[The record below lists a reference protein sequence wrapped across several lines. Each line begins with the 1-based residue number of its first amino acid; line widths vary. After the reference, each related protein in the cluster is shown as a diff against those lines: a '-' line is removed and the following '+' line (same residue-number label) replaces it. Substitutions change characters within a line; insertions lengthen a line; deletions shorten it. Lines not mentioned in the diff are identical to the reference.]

1 MNNVNIITTTT
12 TTMITVTITLTI
24 TIPITVSM
32 KPAVNNND
40 CYKNNSNSYKNNN
53 NNEGIQQWT
62 LHKVAL
68 VVHCDHPCPTE
79 IWNVRFYEG
88 RKTEG
93 PAGKPED
100 LRENRRTR
108 GKTLGA
114 GENPRSRDVNQ
125 QKTQP
130 TCDTSSGNWTQTAV
144 EILDFP
150 AHTS

>member
-53 NNEGIQQWT
+53 NNDGILQWT

-68 VVHCDHPCPTE
+68 VSTVTIQVQLKFGVFVFMKGGKPKDPQENRRTC
-79 IWNVRFYEG
+79 G
-88 RKTEG
+88 KTEG
-93 PAGKPED
+93 PAGKPSEP
-100 LRENRRTR
+100 E
-108 GKTLGA
+108 KTLGA
-114 GENPRSRDVNQ
+114 G
-125 QKTQP
+125 T
-130 TCDTSSGNWTQTAV
+130 
-144 EILDFP
+144 
-150 AHTS
+150 

>member
-24 TIPITVSM
+24 TIPIAVSM

-40 CYKNNSNSYKNNN
+40 CYKNNSNSYKNND
-53 NNEGIQQWT
+53 GIQQWT

-93 PAGKPED
+93 PAGKPKD
-100 LRENRRTR
+100 PWENRRTR
-108 GKTLGA
+108 RKTL
-114 GENPRSRDVNQ
+114 NQ
-125 QKTQP
+125 QKAQP
-130 TCDTSSGNWTQTAV
+130 TCDTSSGNWTQAAV

>member
-1 MNNVNIITTTT
+1 
-12 TTMITVTITLTI
+12 MITVTITLTI

-32 KPAVNNND
+32 KPAVNNYD

-53 NNEGIQQWT
+53 NNDGIQQWT

-79 IWNVRFYEG
+79 IWNIRFYEG

-108 GKTLGA
+108 GKTEGPAGKPSEPEKTLGA
-114 GENPRSRDVNQ
+114 G
-125 QKTQP
+125 T
-130 TCDTSSGNWTQTAV
+130 
-144 EILDFP
+144 
-150 AHTS
+150 

>member
-53 NNEGIQQWT
+53 NNDGILQWT

-68 VVHCDHPCPTE
+68 VVHCDHPSPTK

-108 GKTLGA
+108 GKTEGPAGKPSEPEKTLGA
-114 GENPRSRDVNQ
+114 G
-125 QKTQP
+125 T
-130 TCDTSSGNWTQTAV
+130 
-144 EILDFP
+144 
-150 AHTS
+150 

>member
-32 KPAVNNND
+32 KPAVNNYD

-53 NNEGIQQWT
+53 NNDGIQQWT

-79 IWNVRFYEG
+79 IWNIRFYEG

-108 GKTLGA
+108 GKTEGPA
-114 GENPRSRDVNQ
+114 GKP
-125 QKTQP
+125 
-130 TCDTSSGNWTQTAV
+130 
-144 EILDFP
+144 
-150 AHTS
+150 